1 MTGEQKKFE
10 RFRVGFKGGYTALEF
25 SLKDIAS
32 IEKQPSGLTRLTTKK
47 GDYFDCTTPVDRLK
61 EMLGWDG
68 GNKEGAE

>member
-1 MTGEQKKFE
+1 MSEQKKFE